1 MKLIKEIMGIVRT
14 VKGED
19 GKPYV
24 CLEDLIKEI
33 EDVKKSNIEFDSPFD
48 KPNFIDVVIK
58 TLNQIEE
65 DYYVKFVFRKND

>member
-1 MKLIKEIMGIVRT
+1 MGVIRT

-33 EDVKKSNIEFDSPFD
+33 EDVKKSNVEYDTP
-48 KPNFIDVVIK
+48 FID
-58 TLNQIEE
+58 QILLML
-65 DYYVKFVFRKND
+65 

>member
-1 MKLIKEIMGIVRT
+1 MGVIRT

-33 EDVKKSNIEFDSPFD
+33 EDVKKSNVEYDTPFD
-48 KPNFIDVVIK
+48 RPNFIDVVIK
-58 TLNQIEE
+58 TLIQIEE
-65 DYYVKFVFRKND
+65 DYYVNFIFRKKE

>member
-1 MKLIKEIMGIVRT
+1 MGIVRT